1 MFNHALYGFGTPLP
15 ESVYKL
21 MRKKLKDSAKF
32 EESVCKTIRKKVKNP
47 SLEFTGGDLHYSIQK
62 AAYSVTSKKRV
73 GTGYRVTVKMR
84 DTYDF
89 TEFRVPLKRVLS
101 SSANDRKRFLYSI
114 FDKDNLCNDITFKN
128 SSANDLGYILQKIG
142 VVWPYKWKVKVR
154 MTVKG

>member
-1 MFNHALYGFGTPLP
+1 M
-15 ESVYKL
+15 
-21 MRKKLKDSAKF
+21 
-32 EESVCKTIRKKVKNP
+32 
-47 SLEFTGGDLHYSIQK
+47 HYSIQK

-101 SSANDRKRFLYSI
+101 SSAND
-114 FDKDNLCNDITFKN
+114 
-128 SSANDLGYILQKIG
+128 LGYILQKIG